1 MKITAALTRAPN
13 TPFELATVDLD
24 EPRADEVLVR
34 IVGVGVCHTDLVAQ
48 AGSMA
53 IAMPAVLGHEGA
65 GIVEQVGSAVRKVKP
80 GDRVAMTFLSCGRCP
95 SCDSREPAYCHS
107 MAALNYSGTRNDGS
121 TTMRDESGTVS
132 GSFFGQSSFATHA
145 LAHERNLVKV
155 PEGVPL
161 ELAGTLGC
169 GVQTGAGAV
178 MRSMACK
185 AGSSIVILGG
195 GAVGLSAVL
204 GAVVQGCR
212 TILVV
217 EPQASRRE
225 LATSL
230 GATHVLEPMAASDL
244 VAAVRQICPAGVDY
258 VFDTSGQ
265 SSAIAAVPRLLA
277 PRGTFGFV
285 GVPPANARDTGL
297 PGKLLQAMQGG
308 FTYRGIIEGDSDPDV
323 FLPQLMA
330 LYLDGRFPFD
340 RLTKTYPLA
349 QINQAIADQHQGRCV
364 KAVLLPESDP
374 QARPDSRS

>member
-53 IAMPAVLGHEGA
+53 ITMPAVLGHEGA

-80 GDRVAMTFLSCGRCP
+80 GDRVAMTFLSCGKCP

-107 MAALNYSGTRNDGS
+107 MSALNYNGVRNDGS
-121 TTMRDESGTVS
+121 RTMRNESGPVS

-185 AGSSIVILGG
+185 ARSEERR
-195 GAVGLSAVL
+195 VGKE
-204 GAVVQGCR
+204 CR
-212 TILVV
+212 L
-217 EPQASRRE
+217 
-225 LATSL
+225 
-230 GATHVLEPMAASDL
+230 
-244 VAAVRQICPAGVDY
+244 
-258 VFDTSGQ
+258 
-265 SSAIAAVPRLLA
+265 
-277 PRGTFGFV
+277 
-285 GVPPANARDTGL
+285 
-297 PGKLLQAMQGG
+297 
-308 FTYRGIIEGDSDPDV
+308 
-323 FLPQLMA
+323 
-330 LYLDGRFPFD
+330 
-340 RLTKTYPLA
+340 
-349 QINQAIADQHQGRCV
+349 
-364 KAVLLPESDP
+364 
-374 QARPDSRS
+374 